1 MNSLMFYLEKNL
13 IKREFK
19 MQRYID
25 KVVVV
30 ILLSEILIIYILMWK
45 NLYFLSMF
53 T

>member
-1 MNSLMFYLEKNL
+1 
-13 IKREFK
+13 

-45 NLYFLSMF
+45 NLYLLSMF